1 MNVSK
6 PLSLLMLVA
15 LSACGLG
22 NAEPTVI
29 DGSSPEAFKRSL
41 SAAKSDLGPKER
53 LKFEA
58 AYAEYKA
65 QVFAEAD
72 NRHHYE
78 RLLREGMD
86 GLTAPR
92 VVAKFDENVDKAGND
107 AADAIFDAK
116 RALKGRGTTAQ

>member
-1 MNVSK
+1 MSRL
-6 PLSLLMLVA
+6 LSLLGYLA
-15 LSACGLG
+15 LAACGG
-22 NAEPTVI
+22 AEGPTVI
-29 DGSSPEAFKRSL
+29 DGSSDEAFKRTL
-41 SAAKSDLGPKER
+41 AAAKGDLGPRDR

-65 QVFAEAD
+65 QTFADAD
-72 NRHHYE
+72 NRQEYA

-92 VVAKFDENVDKAGND
+92 IVAKFDENTKKAGED

-116 RALKGRGTTAQ
+116 RALKGGKAAAQ

>member
-1 MNVSK
+1 MNVPK
-6 PLSLLMLVA
+6 IMPLLLFVA
-15 LSACGLG
+15 LSACGMG
-22 NAEPTVI
+22 KSEPTVI
-29 DGSSPEAFKRSL
+29 DGSSSEAFKRTL

-92 VVAKFDENVDKAGND
+92 IVEKFDQNVDKAGND

-116 RALKGRGTTAQ
+116 RAVKGRGTTAQ

>member
-1 MNVSK
+1 MAR
-6 PLSLLMLVA
+6 LLILFGFVA
-15 LSACGLG
+15 LAACGG
-22 NAEPTVI
+22 AEGPTVI
-29 DGSSPEAFKRSL
+29 DGSSDEAFKRTL
-41 SAAKSDLGPKER
+41 AAAKGDLGPKDW

-65 QVFAEAD
+65 QTFADAD
-72 NRHHYE
+72 NRQEYA

-92 VVAKFDENVDKAGND
+92 IVAKFDENKKKAGED

-116 RALKGRGTTAQ
+116 RALKGGAR

>member
-1 MNVSK
+1 MNVPK
-6 PLSLLMLVA
+6 ILPLLLFVA
-15 LSACGLG
+15 LSACGMG
-22 NAEPTVI
+22 KSEPTVI
-29 DGSSPEAFKRSL
+29 DGSSPEAFKRTL

-92 VVAKFDENVDKAGND
+92 IVEKFDQNVDKAGND

-116 RALKGRGTTAQ
+116 RAVKGRGTTAQ